1 MLSYHLCV
9 QCLQDGKEAGHG
21 AYWATARW
29 VGDGFFTCPARQT
42 AASFSQ
48 ASGSYQYFFNH
59 TIELLDETGA
69 LFPTYLGQ
77 YFTSLGVFHASELV
91 FVYDFHVVSK
101 FYTTSCRF
109 LFFLPV
115 AFFFLLLTLQVIVS
129 SLFVNNTYT
138 HVTIGVDH
146 F

>member
-1 MLSYHLCV
+1 
-9 QCLQDGKEAGHG
+9 
-21 AYWATARW
+21 

-59 TIELLDETGA
+59 TIELLDKMGA

-101 FYTTSCRF
+101 FAQQAVDFSSS
-109 LFFLPV
+109 FLPS
-115 AFFFLLLTLQVIVS
+115 FLPSRFVHTPSHIYLTLFLSIYTS
-129 SLFVNNTYT
+129 T